1 MQCCESFVRA
11 RACVRVC
18 ARVPLRACVVCVHTC
33 VRTTYGS
40 FSPTKYSLISNGK
53 SALVRASN
61 ARGTSVAASS
71 TRTVMGGRDFSCAM
85 LAHRGAS
92 VSTVE

>member
-1 MQCCESFVRA
+1 
-11 RACVRVC
+11 
-18 ARVPLRACVVCVHTC
+18 
-33 VRTTYGS
+33 
-40 FSPTKYSLISNGK
+40 
-53 SALVRASN
+53 VRASN